1 MDVYRYFA
9 FILLCILLIAI
20 LLIFLL
26 IIISFVSLSDKSN
39 YFKVFL
45 LYFLIFFP
53 LYFCNEFLCLST
65 FISLLLSDI
74 GSLIC
79 LKFNF
84 SLLSIYL
91 YSIII

>member
-45 LYFLIFFP
+45 LFSHILSYIFLQ
-53 LYFCNEFLCLST
+53 
-65 FISLLLSDI
+65 
-74 GSLIC
+74 
-79 LKFNF
+79 
-84 SLLSIYL
+84 
-91 YSIII
+91 